1 MHKKHTDYF
10 QYTDFLTQY
19 DKLGVTPRSPVHYH
33 PTPSKPSFP
42 VQPSSSSFNAYSTT
56 LNSELFTTKKELH
69 DCQLFLNEATNNF
82 NFEKRINEDY
92 KKNFALLDQKYK
104 QDIQSMKTAL
114 NTQKSQ
120 YEQMLSELKSKHTMN
135 IKRIAQ
141 LENELSLQKTKVND
155 FSNIKQE
162 LNAYGEDLQKV
173 INESKEKDAVIE
185 QLKRKL
191 QLIQMNSND
200 KGKCGVVNNDN
211 NDYKRKYEIVVE
223 QNAKLQE
230 SADKL
235 QEMAKQLVSTLQT
248 TKDKYEMKIQQQQ
261 NEIEKYKEQHNDNV
275 DNNRHTQNTPQLKDD
290 EIIVKKE
297 ELSKILEANSNL
309 VEMNELMMK
318 KMDMI
323 NEIDPTKIVAEINS
337 LKEENEYLKTQLLQK
352 EQHIL

>member
-1 MHKKHTDYF
+1 MW
-10 QYTDFLTQY
+10 QN
-19 DKLGVTPRSPVHYH
+19 TPA
-33 PTPSKPSFP
+33 TPSKPSHSIH
-42 VQPSSSSFNAYSTT
+42 PSPSPSLHTYSTT

-82 NFEKRINEDY
+82 NFEKRLNEDY
-92 KKNFALLDQKYK
+92 KKNFASLDQKYK

-114 NTQKSQ
+114 NAQKSQ
-120 YEQMLSELKSKHTMN
+120 YEQMLSDLKDKHATN

-141 LENELSLQKTKVND
+141 LENELALQKSKVTD
-155 FSNIKQE
+155 FGNIKQE
-162 LNAYGEDLQKV
+162 LKTYGEDLQRV
-173 INESKEKDAVIE
+173 IRESNDKDAVIE

-191 QLIQMNSND
+191 QLIQANSND
-200 KGKCGVVNNDN
+200 KDKCGRVNESNI
-211 NDYKRKYEIVVE
+211 DYKRKYEIVVE
-223 QNAKLQE
+223 QNTKLQE

-235 QEMAKQLVSTLQT
+235 QEMAKQLVSTLQN
-248 TKDKYEMKIQQQQ
+248 TKDRYELKIQQQQ
-261 NEIEKYKEQHNDNV
+261 TEIEKYKEQQNVNDN
-275 DNNRHTQNTPQLKDD
+275 NSHTQKAAQLKDD

-352 EQHIL
+352 QQHI